1 MNVPKLYQAAL
12 AHPRSSLISK
22 LCLACVLITIVYLS
36 VTPNNAALIITFDG
50 ADKIKHAFA
59 YFVLGM
65 TASFAIPK
73 RYYVLALIGF
83 WLMSGVI
90 AFLQGMQ
97 PTRTPSI
104 YDLMANT
111 VGLTLAYVTIKTINR
126 TTDI

>member
-12 AHPRSSLISK
+12 AHPRYSLISK
-22 LCLACVLITIVYLS
+22 LCLACVLIGIIYLS
-36 VTPNNAALIITFDG
+36 LAPDYSASIITFNG
-50 ADKIKHAFA
+50 ADKVKHAFA
-59 YFVLGM
+59 YFVLGV
-65 TASFAIPK
+65 TASFAMSK

-90 AFLQGMQ
+90 EFLQGIQ
-97 PTRTPSI
+97 PTRTASV

-111 VGLTLAYVTIKTINR
+111 VGLTLAYVMIKNINR